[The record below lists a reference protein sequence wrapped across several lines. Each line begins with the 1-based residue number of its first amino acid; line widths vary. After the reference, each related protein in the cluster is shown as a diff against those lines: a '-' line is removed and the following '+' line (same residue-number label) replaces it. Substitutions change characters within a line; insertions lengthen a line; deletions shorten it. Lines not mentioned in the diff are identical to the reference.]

1 MGKYISCFQYKITP
15 KIYKKKYNIDIKYE
29 KQNTSFCV
37 ASDQRAKLSTTN
49 FSDVLWSSEKFGR
62 RSAKLAF
69 YKKNKSYEDIN
80 LLTNSISPLSRHS
93 HRKAKSMDCLFSQ
106 I

>member
-1 MGKYISCFQYKITP
+1 MGKYFSCFQYKITP

-29 KQNTSFCV
+29 KQNTS
-37 ASDQRAKLSTTN
+37 S
-49 FSDVLWSSEKFGR
+49 
-62 RSAKLAF
+62 F